1 MGDSFEGLDP
11 TMKAAFEKLESE
23 NTNTAAQDICD
34 DKGLKSSMTIDQ
46 IILSCIFYHVESFCP
61 GSKDDENVG
70 TFLKNIEWQLDKVVW
85 DWSASPPPP
94 PPVKF
99 GPYDDLVSDDPEGVE
114 LVRERLFEFF
124 PSLSYT
130 ATQSRGSTFG
140 ISHSN
145 DGKGFGPLYFVSKYM
160 MTTAFLSTAQF
171 ENQDSLSARI
181 VQARFTGMF
190 RFSCKAMVQFM
201 SDKEMA
207 GAGSSGPESA
217 FPNPADFAG
226 AFDRNFL
233 VIAAALFSESHFQE
247 TGEHWTP
254 DVAKF
259 WDENC
264 VAPAVDRSAMP
275 RSLWGRD
282 PLVYGERDAQ
292 LHDVPLVDYGPLR
305 AFGSLRQLQDT
316 LRSGG
321 GGPNFPE
328 DYTNAHDSLAQY
340 GGDRADRSSQSKSI
354 HALYRD
360 RICNP
365 IYKYSIEDAVGD
377 PPTGRNVLDG
387 FGGIRDASTASR
399 YTYDMIAPDGL
410 LGNSATK
417 RRDYHG
423 CGLGIAS
430 GGCDTRGAPNYEEG
444 SLWSW
449 AYVTS
454 SHDPD
459 VAPGWHR
466 LLYLKAF
473 TVNSCDTNRDQL
485 CNSQINEATG
495 NENFDLDAAVIAQF
509 VREQEAKYQSKL
521 GARLARD
528 KLAADVSGTL
538 NDIGNALGDAGNTIS
553 GWFGRRMDEFA
564 SDQDRNDRDHR
575 RLYINADGVY
585 DLDAM
590 IAAVAPDEDFAKVA
604 EENWGMPRSQL
615 AARFELI
622 RNQLKPSFLKVKL
635 NGQTDQAQVQTF
647 RQGREALFAA
657 RCSDRL
663 KELFPDDPAIQCCD
677 EAPDGQGCT
686 PNRVYASRA
695 ECTQRPLELADAR
708 TETLS
713 EEYIERL
720 SGIKPPPSP
729 PPSPAPP
736 PPPSPPAPPPPPRPP
751 VAISAAEGRAIAL
764 VAQRAFC
771 DSVYLLSAESR
782 CSALAQKLQMAFVL
796 GPDFTPPSLSPQPPP
811 SPIGLPPSPSPPRP
825 RLPDAE
831 DARIVY
837 QSPTHV
843 TLSTY
848 FLGEPETDPETASR
862 GSGNQMGLTNIA
874 NRTRNNAINAI
885 SDGQLPYHQWAACS
899 DALKDA
905 GSFIQSAGPQGVL
918 CIAAVL
924 VWPAA
929 QNVLASLTARGLG
942 GVGQ

>member
-1 MGDSFEGLDP
+1 M
-11 TMKAAFEKLESE
+11 
-23 NTNTAAQDICD
+23 
-34 DKGLKSSMTIDQ
+34 
-46 IILSCIFYHVESFCP
+46 
-61 GSKDDENVG
+61 
-70 TFLKNIEWQLDKVVW
+70 
-85 DWSASPPPP
+85 
-94 PPVKF
+94 
-99 GPYDDLVSDDPEGVE
+99 VSDDPEGVE

-387 FGGIRDASTASR
+387 LGGIRDASTASR

-825 RLPDAE
+825 RLPHAE